1 MKNYSKHQIATAI
14 AILFHSIGLFG
25 MIFFRS
31 TDFVLTTPLN
41 LLLMASLLFFTH
53 ENKNKAFISFF
64 VICVVVGIGVEI
76 VGTST
81 GLLFGNYKYGKVLGP
96 TIAEVPYMIG
106 INWFI
111 MMYCFGVT
119 ANMILTKIVEK
130 ITRNSAAT
138 TKDVQVIAV
147 VVDGALLAVLF
158 DWLMEPVAVKLGYW
172 TWLGDGEIP
181 FYNYVCWFFISLI
194 LLLLFKK
201 MPFRKSNKFA
211 VNLLLIQ
218 SMFFLILRTFL

>member
-119 ANMILTKIVEK
+119 A
-130 ITRNSAAT
+130 
-138 TKDVQVIAV
+138 
-147 VVDGALLAVLF
+147 
-158 DWLMEPVAVKLGYW
+158 
-172 TWLGDGEIP
+172 
-181 FYNYVCWFFISLI
+181 
-194 LLLLFKK
+194 
-201 MPFRKSNKFA
+201 
-211 VNLLLIQ
+211 
-218 SMFFLILRTFL
+218 

>member
-1 MKNYSKHQIATAI
+1 MKNYSKYQIATAI

-25 MIFFRS
+25 MIFFRT

-41 LLLMASLLFFTH
+41 LLLMAGLLFFTH
-53 ENKNKAFISFF
+53 ENKNTAFLSFF
-64 VICVVVGIGVEI
+64 AICVVVGIGVEI

-81 GLLFGNYKYGKVLGP
+81 GLLFGNYRYGKVLGP
-96 TIAEVPYMIG
+96 AIADVPYIIG

-111 MMYCFGVT
+111 MMYCCGVT
-119 ANMILTKIVEK
+119 VNMILTKIVEK
-130 ITRNSAAT
+130 ITPNSAAA

-172 TWLGDGEIP
+172 SWLGDGEIP
-181 FYNYVCWFFISLI
+181 LYNYVCWFVISSI
-194 LLLLFKK
+194 LLLLFKT